1 MEKKISLAML
11 FCFLASIP
19 IALFFPDFM
28 LKSKPLGDYFLIIL
42 KSFVPFLIFSTIS
55 FSIASFSSGSN
66 LQKMVP
72 LTLILYLISTIIA
85 ISISLF
91 VSSNVNF
98 GINPGIAEGLV
109 ISKVV
114 ELDVSSIFSPLSPND
129 GNFIELLFNGNP
141 LVIMLFAVLFGLIVR
156 FFSNSSNNPVQKFL
170 LKFNYISL
178 KTITYFM
185 LFAPIAIYA
194 IFGNLIINSDINIIL
209 SLIKFVVVSINIFVG
224 YFLIVHGSILKLL
237 LNESI
242 LSFFNKIKSTLFFAF
257 ISSSSA
263 ATIPFTIKTAE
274 DNLKINKEITNFVIP
289 IGATVNM
296 DGSAIYLG
304 IAAVFVS
311 QLIGL
316 DLSVF
321 QYALILITA
330 TIGSI
335 GAAGVPS
342 VGLVMMTIVFTAIG
356 IPIEAIAILAGVDRI
371 LDMFRTSLNVAGDL
385 LISKIVCKYC

>member
-42 KSFVPFLIFSTIS
+42 KSFVPFLIFSSIS

-91 VSSNVNF
+91 VSSNINF
-98 GINPGIAEGLV
+98 GINPEIAEGLV
-109 ISKVV
+109 ISKAD
-114 ELDVSSIFSPLSPND
+114 ELDIGTIFSPLSPNK

-141 LVIMLFAVLFGLIVR
+141 LVIMLFAVLFGLMVR

-170 LKFNYISL
+170 LNFNHLSL
-178 KTITYFM
+178 KIITYFM
-185 LFAPIAIYA
+185 LFAPIAIYS
-194 IFGNLIINSDINIIL
+194 IFGNLIINSNMNIIL
-209 SLIKFVVVSINIFVG
+209 SLIKFVVVSIIIFVG
-224 YFLIVHGSILKLL
+224 YFLIVHGSILRLL

-242 LSFFNKIKSTLFFAF
+242 LLFFNKIKNTLFFAF

-385 LISKIVCKYC
+385 LISKIVSKYC

>member
-1 MEKKISLAML
+1 MEKKISFAML

-19 IALFFPDFM
+19 IALLFPDFM
-28 LKSKPLGDYFLIIL
+28 VKSKPLGDYFLIIL

-55 FSIASFSSGSN
+55 FSIASFSSGTS

-72 LTLILYLISTIIA
+72 LTLSLYLISTIIA

-98 GINPGIAEGLV
+98 GINPMIAEGLI

-114 ELDVSSIFSPLSPND
+114 ELDIGSIFSPLSANN
-129 GNFIELLFNGNP
+129 GNIIELLLNGNP
-141 LVIMLFAVLFGLIVR
+141 LVIMLFAVLFGLTVR
-156 FFSNSSNNPVQKFL
+156 FFSKSSNNPVQNFL
-170 LKFNYISL
+170 LKFNNLSL

-194 IFGNLIINSDINIIL
+194 IFGNLIVNSDINIIL
-209 SLIKFVVVSINIFVG
+209 SLIKFVIVSITIFVG
-224 YFLIVHGSILKLL
+224 YFLIVHGLILRLL

-242 LSFFNKIKSTLFFAF
+242 YLFFNKIKNTLFFAF

-263 ATIPFTIKTAE
+263 ATIPFSIKTAE
-274 DNLKINKEITNFVIP
+274 NELKINKEITNFVIP

-316 DLSVF
+316 DLSLF
-321 QYALILITA
+321 QYALILVTA

-385 LISKIVCKYC
+385 LISKIVSKYC

>member
-91 VSSNVNF
+91 VSSNVDF

-170 LKFNYISL
+170 LKFNYLSL
-178 KTITYFM
+178 KIITYFM

-209 SLIKFVVVSINIFVG
+209 SLIKFVVVSIIIFVG

>member
-170 LKFNYISL
+170 LKFNYLSL
-178 KTITYFM
+178 KIITYFM

-209 SLIKFVVVSINIFVG
+209 SLIKFVVVSIIIFVG

>member
-1 MEKKISLAML
+1 MEKKISFAML

-19 IALFFPDFM
+19 IALLFPDFM
-28 LKSKPLGDYFLIIL
+28 VKSKPLGDYFLIIL
-42 KSFVPFLIFSTIS
+42 KSFVPFLIFSSIS
-55 FSIASFSSGSN
+55 FSIASFSSGTS

-72 LTLILYLISTIIA
+72 LTLSFYLISTIIA

-98 GINPGIAEGLV
+98 GINPMIAEGLI

-114 ELDVSSIFSPLSPND
+114 ELDIGSIFSPLSANK
-129 GNFIELLFNGNP
+129 GNIIERLFNGNP

-156 FFSNSSNNPVQKFL
+156 FFSKSSNNPVQNFL
-170 LKFNYISL
+170 LKFNNLSL

-194 IFGNLIINSDINIIL
+194 IFGNLIVNSDINIIL
-209 SLIKFVVVSINIFVG
+209 SLIKFVIVSITIFVG
-224 YFLIVHGSILKLL
+224 YFLIVHGLILRLL

-242 LSFFNKIKSTLFFAF
+242 YLFFNKIKNTLFFAF

-263 ATIPFTIKTAE
+263 ATIPFSIKTAE
-274 DNLKINKEITNFVIP
+274 NELKINKEITNFVIP

-316 DLSVF
+316 DLSLF
-321 QYALILITA
+321 QYALILVTA

-385 LISKIVCKYC
+385 LISKIVSKYC

>member
-91 VSSNVNF
+91 VSSNVDF

-170 LKFNYISL
+170 LKFNYLSL
-178 KTITYFM
+178 KIITYFM

-209 SLIKFVVVSINIFVG
+209 SLIKFVVVSIIIFVA

>member
-178 KTITYFM
+178 KIITYFM

-209 SLIKFVVVSINIFVG
+209 SLIKFVVVSIIIFVG

>member
-1 MEKKISLAML
+1 
-11 FCFLASIP
+11 
-19 IALFFPDFM
+19 
-28 LKSKPLGDYFLIIL
+28 
-42 KSFVPFLIFSTIS
+42 
-55 FSIASFSSGSN
+55 
-66 LQKMVP
+66 
-72 LTLILYLISTIIA
+72 
-85 ISISLF
+85 
-91 VSSNVNF
+91 
-98 GINPGIAEGLV
+98 
-109 ISKVV
+109 
-114 ELDVSSIFSPLSPND
+114 
-129 GNFIELLFNGNP
+129 
-141 LVIMLFAVLFGLIVR
+141 MLFAVLFGLIVR

-178 KTITYFM
+178 KIITYFM

-209 SLIKFVVVSINIFVG
+209 SLIKFVVVSIIIFVA

-371 LDMFRTSLNVAGDL
+371 LDMFRTSINVASDL

>member
-42 KSFVPFLIFSTIS
+42 KSFVPFLIFSSIS

-91 VSSNVNF
+91 VSSNINF
-98 GINPGIAEGLV
+98 GINPEIAEGLV
-109 ISKVV
+109 ISKAD
-114 ELDVSSIFSPLSPND
+114 ELDIGTIFSPLSPNK
-129 GNFIELLFNGNP
+129 GSFIELLFNGNP
-141 LVIMLFAVLFGLIVR
+141 LVIMLFAVLFGLMVR

-170 LKFNYISL
+170 LNFNHLSL
-178 KTITYFM
+178 KIITYFM
-185 LFAPIAIYA
+185 LFAPIAIYS
-194 IFGNLIINSDINIIL
+194 IFGNLIINSNMNIIL
-209 SLIKFVVVSINIFVG
+209 SLIKFVVVSIIIFVG
-224 YFLIVHGSILKLL
+224 YFLIVHGSILRLL

-242 LSFFNKIKSTLFFAF
+242 LLFFNKIKNTLFFAF

-274 DNLKINKEITNFVIP
+274 DNLKINKQITNFVIP

-385 LISKIVCKYC
+385 LISKIVSKYC

>member
-170 LKFNYISL
+170 LKFNYLSL
-178 KTITYFM
+178 KIITYFM

-209 SLIKFVVVSINIFVG
+209 SLIKFVVVSIIIFVA

>member
-209 SLIKFVVVSINIFVG
+209 SLIKFVVVSIIIFVA

>member
-91 VSSNVNF
+91 VSSNINF

-170 LKFNYISL
+170 LKFNYLSL
-178 KTITYFM
+178 KIITYFM

-209 SLIKFVVVSINIFVG
+209 SLIKFVVVSIIIFVA

>member
-178 KTITYFM
+178 KIITYFM

-209 SLIKFVVVSINIFVG
+209 SLIKFVVVSIIIFVA

>member
-178 KTITYFM
+178 KIITYFM

>member
-1 MEKKISLAML
+1 MEKKISFAML

-19 IALFFPDFM
+19 IALLFPDFM

-55 FSIASFSSGSN
+55 FSIASFSSGSS

-72 LTLILYLISTIIA
+72 LTLSLYLISTIIA

-91 VSSNVNF
+91 VSSNINF
-98 GINPGIAEGLV
+98 GINPLVAEGLV

-114 ELDVSSIFSPLSPND
+114 ELDIGSIFSPLSANN
-129 GNFIELLFNGNP
+129 GNIIELLFNGNP
-141 LVIMLFAVLFGLIVR
+141 LVIMLVAVLFGLIVR
-156 FFSNSSNNPVQKFL
+156 FFSKSSSNPVQNFL
-170 LKFNYISL
+170 LKFNNLSL
-178 KTITYFM
+178 KIITYFM

-194 IFGNLIINSDINIIL
+194 IFGNLIVNSDVNIIL
-209 SLIKFVVVSINIFVG
+209 SLIKFVIVSIIIFVG
-224 YFLIVHGSILKLL
+224 YFLIVHGFILRLL

-242 LSFFNKIKSTLFFAF
+242 YLFFNKIKNTLFFAF

-274 DNLKINKEITNFVIP
+274 DELKINKEITNFVIP

-385 LISKIVCKYC
+385 LISKIVSKYC

>member
-1 MEKKISLAML
+1 MEKKISFAML

-19 IALFFPDFM
+19 IALLFPDFM
-28 LKSKPLGDYFLIIL
+28 VKSKPLGDYFLIIL

-55 FSIASFSSGSN
+55 FSIASFSSGTS
-66 LQKMVP
+66 LQRMVP
-72 LTLILYLISTIIA
+72 LTLSLYLISTIIA

-98 GINPGIAEGLV
+98 GINSMIAEDLV

-114 ELDVSSIFSPLSPND
+114 ELDIGSIFSPLSNNN
-129 GNFIELLFNGNP
+129 GNIIELLFNGNP

-156 FFSNSSNNPVQKFL
+156 FFSKCSDNPVQNFL
-170 LKFNYISL
+170 LKFNNLSL

-194 IFGNLIINSDINIIL
+194 IFGNLIVNSDVNIIL
-209 SLIKFVVVSINIFVG
+209 SLIKFVIISITIFVG
-224 YFLIVHGSILKLL
+224 YFLIVHGLILRLL

-242 LSFFNKIKSTLFFAF
+242 YLFFNKIKNTLFFAF

-263 ATIPFTIKTAE
+263 ATIPFSIKTAE
-274 DNLKINKEITNFVIP
+274 NELKINKEITNFVIP

-321 QYALILITA
+321 QYALILVTA

-385 LISKIVCKYC
+385 LISKLVSKYC